1 MIYNNIDSDSNN
13 NYIRRR
19 GGYYNNY
26 QPHDEIIRRNWRDS
40 YQYDEN
46 RYRYA
51 NDLKKR
57 QDNPRIPLRPRNSGE

>member
-26 QPHDEIIRRNWRDS
+26 QPHDEIIRIEQEKFGKDIE
-40 YQYDEN
+40 QLEQE
-46 RYRYA
+46 
-51 NDLKKR
+51 KKEE
-57 QDNPRIPLRPRNSGE
+57 IKI